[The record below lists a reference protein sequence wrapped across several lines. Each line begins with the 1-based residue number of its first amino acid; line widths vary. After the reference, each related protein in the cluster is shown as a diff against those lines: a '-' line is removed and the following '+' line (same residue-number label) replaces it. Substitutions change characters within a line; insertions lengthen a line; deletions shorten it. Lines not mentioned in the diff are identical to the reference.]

1 LSDNPL
7 PVPDHI
13 LHAPNE
19 GFFSFVNGDQL
30 FLLGLLGA
38 LLVLFIWERW
48 RYDLVALSALLL
60 STLLGFV
67 PSQEAFLGFGH
78 PAVVTVAAVLII
90 SRGLSNA
97 GLVEILTRYV
107 KIATSSSPSL
117 HIAVLSSV
125 GGLISTVMNNVG
137 ALALLMPVAIQS
149 SLQAKRSP
157 AVVLMPLA
165 FGTIL
170 GGMVTL
176 IGTPPNIIVAHYREE
191 IAGQPFRMFDFTPVG
206 GIVALVGIL
215 FVALVGWRLI
225 PFARRSQNAPQDL
238 FHIQEYLTEVE
249 VPENSKTIG
258 KSLSELETA
267 TEDSDAL
274 IIGLV
279 RGEQS
284 IRGAAWR
291 EHIQVGDV
299 LVLEAGPQGIN
310 KFVSMLGLEL
320 TGTQPKE
327 EIPVPEQKKSK
338 RQDDD
343 VLMEAVVPPD
353 RSWLVGRL
361 AGSLKLRSRFG
372 INLLGAS
379 RQGTPYRGRLKEFRF
394 KAGDVLLLQ
403 GEKERVVE
411 VIGLLGCLPLAE
423 RGLQLGKPGQAWL
436 AGGLFALALISAM
449 AGMASLPISLIC
461 AALGMVLLSIVSPRD
476 VYQAVDWPIVVLLG
490 AMIPIGRALERSGA
504 TSVLAQF
511 LVTMTEGLSP
521 IMLLGLI
528 MLLTMTLSDVMN
540 NAATAVVMAPL
551 SVAVA
556 HHLHVH
562 TDPFLM
568 AVAIGASCAFLTPI
582 GHQNNLLVMGPG
594 GYRFG
599 DYWRMG
605 LPLEIIILLI
615 SLPLL
620 VFMWPLTGQG

>member
-1 LSDNPL
+1 MNSDHL
-7 PVPDHI
+7 
-13 LHAPNE
+13 
-19 GFFSFVNGDQL
+19 FF
-30 FLLGLLGA
+30 LGLMGI

-60 STLLGFV
+60 STVLGFV
-67 PSQEAFLGFGH
+67 PSEEAFLGFGH

-97 GLVEILTRYV
+97 GVVDILTRYV
-107 KIATSSSPSL
+107 KGATSFSPSL
-117 HIAVLSSV
+117 HVAVLSSL

-149 SLQAKRSP
+149 SVEAKRSP

-176 IGTPPNIIVAHYREE
+176 IGTPPNIIVAHYRAEV
-191 IAGQPFRMFDFTPVG
+191 AGEPFGMFDFTPVG
-206 GIVALVGIL
+206 GIMALVGIF

-225 PFARRSQNAPQDL
+225 PIARRSQNAPQDL
-238 FHIQEYLTEVE
+238 FSIQEYLTEVE
-249 VPENSKTIG
+249 VPENSKAIG
-258 KSLSELETA
+258 KSLSELELA

-279 RGEQS
+279 RGDQS

-310 KFVSMLGLEL
+310 KFVSTLGLKL

-327 EIPVPEQKKSK
+327 EVQESEKKPSAGK
-338 RQDDD
+338 DGEI
-343 VLMEAVVPPD
+343 LLEAVVPPD
-353 RSWLVGRL
+353 RSWLVGRM

-379 RQGTPYRGRLKEFRF
+379 RQGTPYRGRLREFRF

-403 GEKERVVE
+403 GEKDRVLE

-423 RGLQLGKPGQAWL
+423 RGIQLVKPGQAWL
-436 AGGLFALALISAM
+436 AGGLFALALGSAM
-449 AGMASLPISLIC
+449 SGLASLPIALIC
-461 AALGMVLLSIVSPRD
+461 AALGMVLFNIVSPRD
-476 VYQAVDWPIVVLLG
+476 VYQAVDWPVLVLLG
-490 AMIPIGRALERSGA
+490 AMIPIGQALERSGA
-504 TSVLAQF
+504 TTLLAQF
-511 LVTMTEGLSP
+511 LVGMMEDFP
-521 IMLLGLI
+521 PVMLLGLI
-528 MLLTMTLSDVMN
+528 MVMTMTLSDVMN

-556 HHLHVH
+556 LNLGVS

-568 AVAIGASCAFLTPI
+568 AVAVGASCAFLTPI

-605 LPLEIIILLI
+605 LPLELLI
-615 SLPLL
+615 LVVSLPLL

>member
-1 LSDNPL
+1 MNSDHL
-7 PVPDHI
+7 
-13 LHAPNE
+13 
-19 GFFSFVNGDQL
+19 FF
-30 FLLGLLGA
+30 LGLMGI
-38 LLVLFIWERW
+38 LLVFFIWERW
-48 RYDLVALSALLL
+48 RYDLVALSGLLL
-60 STLLGFV
+60 CTVLGFV
-67 PSQEAFLGFGH
+67 PSEEAFLGFGH

-97 GLVEILTRYV
+97 GAVEILTRYV
-107 KIATSSSPSL
+107 KVATSSSPSI
-117 HIAVLSSV
+117 HVAVLSSL

-149 SLQAKRSP
+149 SVEAKRSP

-176 IGTPPNIIVAHYREE
+176 IGTPPNIIVAHYRAEV
-191 IAGQPFRMFDFTPVG
+191 AGEPFGMFDFTPVG
-206 GIVALVGIL
+206 GVMALVGIL

-225 PFARRSQNAPQDL
+225 PIARRSQNAPQDL
-238 FHIQEYLTEVE
+238 FSIQEYLTEVE
-249 VPENSKTIG
+249 VPENSKAIG
-258 KSLSELETA
+258 KSLSELEMA

-279 RGEQS
+279 RGDQS

-310 KFVSMLGLEL
+310 KFVSTLGLKL

-327 EIPVPEQKKSK
+327 EIPDSEQKPSK
-338 RQDDD
+338 RQDEDM
-343 VLMEAVVPPD
+343 LLEAVVPPD

-379 RQGTPYRGRLKEFRF
+379 RQGTPYRGRLREFRF

-403 GEKERVVE
+403 GEKERVLE
-411 VIGLLGCLPLAE
+411 VIGQLGCLPLAE

-436 AGGLFALALISAM
+436 ASGLFALALGSAM
-449 AGMASLPISLIC
+449 SGFASLPVALIC
-461 AALGMVLLSIVSPRD
+461 SALGMVLLNIVSPRD
-476 VYQAVDWPIVVLLG
+476 VYQAVDWPVLVLLG
-490 AMIPIGRALERSGA
+490 AMIPIGQALERSGA
-504 TSVLAQF
+504 TTVLAGF
-511 LVTMTEGLSP
+511 LVNMMEGLPP
-521 IMLLGLI
+521 IILLGII
-528 MLLTMTLSDVMN
+528 MVLTMTLSDVMN

-556 HHLHVH
+556 QNLGVN

-605 LPLEIIILLI
+605 LPLELLILLVSI
-615 SLPLL
+615 PLL
-620 VFMWPLTGQG
+620 VFMWPLTGQS

>member
-1 LSDNPL
+1 M
-7 PVPDHI
+7 
-13 LHAPNE
+13 
-19 GFFSFVNGDQL
+19 NGDQI
-30 FLLGLLGA
+30 FLLGLLGV
-38 LLVLFIWERW
+38 LLVFFIWERW

-60 STLLGFV
+60 STFLGFV
-67 PSQEAFLGFGH
+67 PSETAFLGFGH

-97 GLVEILTRYV
+97 GAVEILTRYIN
-107 KIATSSSPSL
+107 IATASSPSL
-117 HIAVLSSV
+117 HVAVLSTV
-125 GGLISTVMNNVG
+125 GGLISTLMNNVG

-149 SLQAKRSP
+149 SVEAKRSP

-176 IGTPPNIIVAHYREE
+176 IGTPPNIIVALYRAE

-206 GIVALVGIL
+206 GVLALVGIF

-249 VPENSKTIG
+249 VPENSKAIG

-279 RGEQS
+279 RGDQS

-291 EHIQVGDV
+291 ERIQVGDV

-310 KFVSMLGLEL
+310 KFVSTLGLEL

-327 EIPVPEQKKSK
+327 EIPDSEQKKSK
-338 RQDDD
+338 GKDED
-343 VLMEAVVPPD
+343 VLLEAVVPPD

-403 GEKERVVE
+403 GEKERVLE

-423 RGLQLGKPGQAWL
+423 RGLHLGKPGQAWL
-436 AGGLFALALISAM
+436 AGGLFALALGSAL
-449 AGMASLPISLIC
+449 AGMTSLPIALIG
-461 AALGMVLLSIVSPRD
+461 AALGMVLLGIVSPRD
-476 VYQAVDWPIVVLLG
+476 VYHTVDWPVLVLLG
-490 AMIPIGRALERSGA
+490 AMIPIGQALEQSGA
-504 TSVLAQF
+504 TAVVAES
-511 LVTMTEGLSP
+511 LVNMTEGFAP

-528 MLLTMTLSDVMN
+528 MLITMTLSDVMN

-556 HHLHVH
+556 HHLDLNA
-562 TDPFLM
+562 DPFLM

-605 LPLEIIILLI
+605 LPLEIIIILV

-620 VFMWPLTGQG
+620 VSVWPLTGQG

>member
-1 LSDNPL
+1 MNSDHL
-7 PVPDHI
+7 
-13 LHAPNE
+13 
-19 GFFSFVNGDQL
+19 FF
-30 FLLGLLGA
+30 LGLMGT
-38 LLVLFIWERW
+38 LLLFFIWERW

-67 PSQEAFLGFGH
+67 PSEEAFLGFGH

-97 GLVEILTRYV
+97 GAVEILTRYV
-107 KIATSSSPSL
+107 KVATSSSPSL
-117 HIAVLSSV
+117 HVAVLSSL

-149 SLQAKRSP
+149 SVEAKRSP

-176 IGTPPNIIVAHYREE
+176 IGTPPNIIVAHYRAEV
-191 IAGQPFRMFDFTPVG
+191 AGEPFGMFDFTPVG
-206 GIVALVGIL
+206 GVMALVGIL

-225 PFARRSQNAPQDL
+225 PIARRSQNAPQDL

-249 VPENSKTIG
+249 VPENSKAIG
-258 KSLSELETA
+258 KSLSELEMA

-279 RGEQS
+279 RGDQS

-299 LVLEAGPQGIN
+299 LILEAGPQGIN
-310 KFVSMLGLEL
+310 KFVSTLGLKL

-327 EIPVPEQKKSK
+327 EIPNPDQKQSPGK
-338 RQDDD
+338 DEDM
-343 VLMEAVVPPD
+343 LLEAVVPPD

-361 AGSLKLRSRFG
+361 AGSLKLGSRFG

-379 RQGTPYRGRLKEFRF
+379 RQGTPYRGRLREFRF

-403 GEKERVVE
+403 GEKERVLE
-411 VIGLLGCLPLAE
+411 VIGQLGCLPLAE

-436 AGGLFALALISAM
+436 AVGLFAMALGSAM
-449 AGMASLPISLIC
+449 AGMASLPIALMC

-476 VYQAVDWPIVVLLG
+476 VYQAVDWPVLVLLG
-490 AMIPIGRALERSGA
+490 SMIPIGRALEQSGA
-504 TSVLAQF
+504 TAVLAES
-511 LVTMTEGLSP
+511 LVNMTFGLPP

-556 HHLHVH
+556 QHLGIN

-605 LPLEIIILLI
+605 LPLELLILLV

-620 VFMWPLTGQG
+620 VFVWPLTGQG

>member
-1 LSDNPL
+1 M
-7 PVPDHI
+7 
-13 LHAPNE
+13 
-19 GFFSFVNGDQL
+19 
-30 FLLGLLGA
+30 
-38 LLVLFIWERW
+38 LFIWERW

-60 STLLGFV
+60 STVLGFV
-67 PSQEAFLGFGH
+67 PSEEAFLGFGH

-97 GLVEILTRYV
+97 GVVEMLTRYV
-107 KIATSSSPSL
+107 KGATSFSPSL
-117 HIAVLSSV
+117 HVAVLSSL

-149 SLQAKRSP
+149 SLEAKRSP

-176 IGTPPNIIVAHYREE
+176 IGTPPNIIVAHYRAEV
-191 IAGQPFRMFDFTPVG
+191 AGEPFGMFDFTPVG
-206 GIVALVGIL
+206 GIMALVGIL

-225 PFARRSQNAPQDL
+225 PIARRSQNAPQDL
-238 FHIQEYLTEVE
+238 FSIQEYLTEVE
-249 VPENSKTIG
+249 VPENSKAIG
-258 KSLSELETA
+258 KSLSELELA

-279 RGEQS
+279 RGDQS

-310 KFVSMLGLEL
+310 KFVSTLGLKL

-327 EIPVPEQKKSK
+327 EGQESEKKPSAGK
-338 RQDDD
+338 GGDM
-343 VLMEAVVPPD
+343 LLEAVVPPD
-353 RSWLVGRL
+353 RSWLVGRM

-379 RQGTPYRGRLKEFRF
+379 RQGTPYRGRLREFRF

-403 GEKERVVE
+403 GEKDRVLE

-423 RGLQLGKPGQAWL
+423 RGIQLVKPGQAWL
-436 AGGLFALALISAM
+436 AGGIFALALGSAM
-449 AGMASLPISLIC
+449 SGLASLPIALIC
-461 AALGMVLLSIVSPRD
+461 AALGMVLFSIVPPRD
-476 VYQAVDWPIVVLLG
+476 VYQAVDWPVLVLLG
-490 AMIPIGRALERSGA
+490 AMIPIGQALERSGA
-504 TSVLAQF
+504 TTVLAQF
-511 LVTMTEGLSP
+511 LVGMMEEFPPVL
-521 IMLLGLI
+521 LLGLI
-528 MLLTMTLSDVMN
+528 MVMTMTLSDVMN

-556 HHLHVH
+556 LNLGVS

-605 LPLEIIILLI
+605 LPLELLI
-615 SLPLL
+615 LVVSLPLL
-620 VFMWPLTGQG
+620 VFMWPLTGHG

>member
-1 LSDNPL
+1 MNS
-7 PVPDHI
+7 
-13 LHAPNE
+13 E
-19 GFFSFVNGDQL
+19 QL
-30 FLLGLLGA
+30 FLLGLLGV
-38 LLVLFIWERW
+38 LLVFFIWERW

-67 PSQEAFLGFGH
+67 PSEEAFLGFGH

-97 GLVEILTRYV
+97 GAVDILTRYV
-107 KIATSSSPSL
+107 RVAASSSPSL
-117 HIAVLSSV
+117 HIALLSSV
-125 GGLISTVMNNVG
+125 GGIISTVMNNVG

-149 SLQAKRSP
+149 SVDAKRSP

-165 FGTIL
+165 FGTML

-176 IGTPPNIIVAHYREE
+176 IGTPPNIIVAHYRAE
-191 IAGQPFRMFDFTPVG
+191 ISGQPFKMFDFTPVG
-206 GIVALVGIL
+206 GILALMGIL

-249 VPENSKTIG
+249 VPENSKAIG

-279 RGEQS
+279 RGDQS

-291 EHIQVGDV
+291 EHIQAGDV

-310 KFVSMLGLEL
+310 KFVSTLGLEL

-327 EIPVPEQKKSK
+327 ETPDPDKKKSK
-338 RQDDD
+338 GKDED
-343 VLMEAVVPPD
+343 VLLEAVVPPD

-379 RQGTPYRGRLKEFRF
+379 RQGPPYRGRLKEFRF

-403 GEKERVVE
+403 GEKERVLE

-423 RGLQLGKPGQAWL
+423 RGLRLGKPGQAWL
-436 AGGLFALALISAM
+436 AGGIFAMALGSTM
-449 AGMASLPISLIC
+449 AGMAPLPIALIG
-461 AALGMVLLSIVSPRD
+461 AALGMVLLTIVSPRD
-476 VYQAVDWPIVVLLG
+476 VYQAVDWPVLVLLG
-490 AMIPIGRALERSGA
+490 SMIPIGRALEQSGTTA
-504 TSVLAQF
+504 VVAQF
-511 LVTMTEGLSP
+511 LVTMTEELPS

-528 MLLTMTLSDVMN
+528 MLITMTLSDVMN

-556 HHLHVH
+556 RHLDVN

-605 LPLEIIILLI
+605 LPLELLILLV

-620 VFMWPLTGQG
+620 VFIWPLTGQG

>member
-1 LSDNPL
+1 MNSDHL
-7 PVPDHI
+7 
-13 LHAPNE
+13 
-19 GFFSFVNGDQL
+19 FF
-30 FLLGLLGA
+30 LGLMGI
-38 LLVLFIWERW
+38 LLVFFIWERW

-60 STLLGFV
+60 STVLGFV
-67 PSQEAFLGFGH
+67 PSEEAFLGFGH

-90 SRGLSNA
+90 SRGLSNTGA
-97 GLVEILTRYV
+97 VEILTRYV
-107 KIATSSSPSL
+107 KGATSSSPSL
-117 HIAVLSSV
+117 HVAVLSSL

-149 SLQAKRSP
+149 SVDAKRSP
-157 AVVLMPLA
+157 AIVLMPLA

-176 IGTPPNIIVAHYREE
+176 IGTPPNIIVALYRAE
-191 IAGQPFRMFDFTPVG
+191 ISGESFGMFDFTPVG
-206 GIVALVGIL
+206 GIVALAGIL
-215 FVALVGWRLI
+215 FVALVGWRFI
-225 PFARRSQNAPQDL
+225 PLARRSQNAPQDL
-238 FHIQEYLTEVE
+238 FSIQEYLTEVE
-249 VPENSKTIG
+249 VPENSKAIG
-258 KSLSELETA
+258 KSLSELEMA

-279 RGEQS
+279 RGDQS

-310 KFVSMLGLEL
+310 KFVSALGLKL

-327 EIPVPEQKKSK
+327 ETPDPEEKSSTRK
-338 RQDDD
+338 NEDM
-343 VLMEAVVPPD
+343 LLEAVVPPD

-372 INLLGAS
+372 ITLLGAS
-379 RQGTPYRGRLKEFRF
+379 RQGTPYRGRLREFRF

-403 GEKERVVE
+403 GEKERVLE
-411 VIGLLGCLPLAE
+411 VIGQLGCLPLAE

-436 AGGLFALALISAM
+436 AVGLFAMALGSGM
-449 AGMASLPISLIC
+449 AGLATLPIALIC
-461 AALGMVLLSIVSPRD
+461 AALVMVLLSIVSPRD
-476 VYQAVDWPIVVLLG
+476 VYQTIDWPVLVLLG
-490 AMIPIGRALERSGA
+490 SMIPIGQALEQSGA
-504 TSVLAQF
+504 TAVLAQF
-511 LVTMTEGLSP
+511 MVSMAEGLPP

-528 MLLTMTLSDVMN
+528 MLLTMMLSAVLN
-540 NAATAVVMAPL
+540 NAATALVMAPL

-556 HHLHVH
+556 QHLGVNA
-562 TDPFLM
+562 DPFLM

-605 LPLEIIILLI
+605 LPLELLILLV

-620 VFMWPLTGQG
+620 TFMWPLTGPG

>member
-1 LSDNPL
+1 MNSDHL
-7 PVPDHI
+7 
-13 LHAPNE
+13 
-19 GFFSFVNGDQL
+19 FF
-30 FLLGLLGA
+30 LGLMGIM
-38 LLVLFIWERW
+38 LVFFIWERW

-67 PSQEAFLGFGH
+67 PSEEAFLGFGH

-97 GLVEILTRYV
+97 GAVEILTRYV
-107 KIATSSSPSL
+107 NVATSSSPSI
-117 HIAVLSSV
+117 HVAVLSSL

-149 SLQAKRSP
+149 SVEAKRSP

-176 IGTPPNIIVAHYREE
+176 IGTPPNIIVAHYRAEV
-191 IAGQPFRMFDFTPVG
+191 AGEPFGMFDFTPVG
-206 GIVALVGIL
+206 GIMALVGIL
-215 FVALVGWRLI
+215 FVALVGWRFI
-225 PFARRSQNAPQDL
+225 PIARRSQNAPQDL
-238 FHIQEYLTEVE
+238 FSIQEYLTEVE
-249 VPENSKTIG
+249 VPENSKAIG
-258 KSLSELETA
+258 KSLSELEMA

-279 RGEQS
+279 RGDQS

-310 KFVSMLGLEL
+310 KFVSTLGLKL

-327 EIPVPEQKKSK
+327 EIQDSKKAPPAK
-338 RQDDD
+338 RDEDM
-343 VLMEAVVPPD
+343 LLEAVVPPD

-379 RQGTPYRGRLKEFRF
+379 RQGTPYRGRLREFRF

-403 GEKERVVE
+403 GEKERVLE
-411 VIGLLGCLPLAE
+411 VIGQLGCLPLAE

-436 AGGLFALALISAM
+436 AGGLFALALGSAM
-449 AGMASLPISLIC
+449 SGLASLPIALIC
-461 AALGMVLLSIVSPRD
+461 SALGMVLLNIVSPRD
-476 VYQAVDWPIVVLLG
+476 VYQSVDWPVLVLLG
-490 AMIPIGRALERSGA
+490 AMIPIGQALERSGA
-504 TSVLAQF
+504 TTVLAQV
-511 LVTMTEGLSP
+511 LVNMMEGFPP
-521 IMLLGLI
+521 IMLLGII
-528 MLLTMTLSDVMN
+528 MVLTMTLSDVMN

-556 HHLHVH
+556 QNLGVN

-605 LPLEIIILLI
+605 LPLELLILLVSI
-615 SLPLL
+615 PLL
-620 VFMWPLTGQG
+620 VFMWPLTGQS